1 MIAAIAAV
9 SIFAMIVVAY
19 FFYECFVR
27 QWDSRV
33 RGVADVSGGIVS
45 SLFPSHIRGQL
56 LDQHEAKT
64 SASARVLGSGTKHIA
79 DYFPD
84 TTVLYADI
92 VGFTSWSAVRPPEQ
106 VFTLLE
112 TLYGCFDRIASRRGV
127 YKVETIGDCYV
138 AVTGLPDPQPLHAL
152 IMTEFAIEC
161 IQRMTSLVRKLQGKL
176 GEGTEDLSMR
186 LGLHSGPVTAGVLRG
201 ERSRFQLFGETVKTA
216 SFIEHSGQRNRIH
229 VSNTTAQDLQS
240 TTTGSRLVPRKD
252 MIELQGRGMMQ
263 TFWVQLPG
271 DGEWEEIEFTVSEP

>member
-1 MIAAIAAV
+1 MIAAIATISV
-9 SIFAMIVVAY
+9 FAMIVVAY

-138 AVTGLPDPQPLHAL
+138 AVTGLP
-152 IMTEFAIEC
+152 
-161 IQRMTSLVRKLQGKL
+161 
-176 GEGTEDLSMR
+176 
-186 LGLHSGPVTAGVLRG
+186 
-201 ERSRFQLFGETVKTA
+201 

-240 TTTGSRLVPRKD
+240 TTTGIRLVPRKD

-271 DGEWEEIEFTVSEP
+271 DGEWEEIEFTASEP